1 MMKTV
6 HARQLAGILGAG
18 VIITLLLWPSIGPW
32 RGWLVAVNA
41 VAFAAYG
48 IDKYQSRQSGGRVS
62 EAALYVLALLGGTV
76 GSILGQQAFSH
87 KTRKSS
93 FRRVFWLI
101 AIGQAVALTLWL
113 TYR

>member
-1 MMKTV
+1 MITNKTD
-6 HARQLAGILGAG
+6 RQLMVSAGASVVLA
-18 VIITLLLWPSIGPW
+18 LLLWPAMGPW

-93 FRRVFWLI
+93 FRRVFWII
-101 AIGQAVALTLWL
+101 AIGQAVLLTLWL
-113 TYR
+113 AYR